1 MPAPPQSSAGT
12 ASHRNVLLLE
22 EYDALAAAIGSAL
35 KKFAPQHTVSV
46 ARSPAE
52 AEKLAAKIDPDLFV
66 IDVDPPSPGL
76 TEFLGKMQAAHP
88 RGRALVIGAGIP
100 AEVAEER
107 GSFGAL
113 QFINKPF
120 ELSAFGAAVQ
130 AVLGPWRESESA
142 LPRGTLSAL
151 SPIDVMLLHCGT
163 GANVTLDVKARDA
176 RSGKIHMTEGQISH
190 AETGTLSGADAL
202 REILSWP
209 DAHISEAQAILS
221 AHRTIERNWGPVFVE
236 ILREAKAKQ
245 PLRVS
250 PAEEALPAKPRA
262 KTGKKIVVVDDTEML
277 LIFVEDTLAT
287 ADPELQIRTALTG
300 ADGIK
305 EIEQSNPDLVLLDY
319 SLPDMNGDEV
329 CQRLLQNEQTARVP
343 VLMMSGHVAEM
354 METAQRFPNVVA
366 TIEKPFLSDALVQLV
381 QKTLA
386 AGPRRTPVRAKT
398 APAPATKEVT
408 LPKEPAK
415 KPPDQRPPAPKPSPA
430 VTTPLAPEIS
440 GPRRAPVIAKT
451 VPAPTLE
458 AVTFPKE
465 IAKKPPDRPLAV
477 EKPAPLV
484 TTPLAPE
491 MFESPEP
498 TTAVR
503 PTVRVTADEVSN
515 AVLGLFLEVV
525 AMQLTPELQMGT
537 IRAKPASFTVS
548 LHLSSPAARSA
559 VPAEIGFQLGATE
572 LDRDGK
578 ISTLH
583 LIPTS
588 RPFHPSPTRSAFEIG
603 GVAVVPNETR
613 TRVQLT
619 PAGTTPMTMQLI
631 ARLDLEAVKLSP
643 SFQVGQLVLKWRTKT
658 VRVSLSSKPNEQSGA
673 SFETTSVKLDG
684 YGRIAEL
691 ILNPAK

>member
-1 MPAPPQSSAGT
+1 VPAPPQSSART
-12 ASHRNVLLLE
+12 ASHRSVLLLE
-22 EYDALAAAIGSAL
+22 EYDALAAAISSAL
-35 KKFAPQHTVSV
+35 KKFAPDHRISV
-46 ARSPAE
+46 ARSPVE
-52 AEKLAAKIDPDLFV
+52 AAKLAAKIDPELFV
-66 IDVDPPSPGL
+66 IDVDPPWPGL

-88 RGRALVIGAGIP
+88 QARALVIGAGIP

-130 AVLGPWRESESA
+130 AVLGPWRESDSA
-142 LPRGTLSAL
+142 APRGTLRAL
-151 SPIDVMLLHCGT
+151 SPVDVILLHCGT
-163 GANVTLDVKARDA
+163 GANVILNVNASDA
-176 RSGKIHMTEGQISH
+176 RAGTIHLAEGQISH
-190 AETGTLSGADAL
+190 AETGTLTGIDAL
-202 REILSWP
+202 HEILSWTE
-209 DAHISEAQAILS
+209 AHISEAKAS
-221 AHRTIERNWGPVFVE
+221 FPAERTMERNWVAAFVE
-236 ILREAKAKQ
+236 ILRNAKAKQ
-245 PLRVS
+245 APAVS
-250 PAEEALPAKPRA
+250 PAEQALPAKPRP

-300 ADGIK
+300 ADGIR
-305 EIEQSNPDLVLLDY
+305 EIEQTNPDLVLLDY

-329 CQRLLQNEQTARVP
+329 CRRLLQNEQTALVP

-381 QKTLA
+381 QKTLT
-386 AGPRRTPVRAKT
+386 AGPRR
-398 APAPATKEVT
+398 
-408 LPKEPAK
+408 
-415 KPPDQRPPAPKPSPA
+415 PPAPVSK
-430 VTTPLAPEIS
+430 
-440 GPRRAPVIAKT
+440 
-451 VPAPTLE
+451 

-465 IAKKPPDRPLAV
+465 AAKKAPDRRPQAAKPSALMTTPVAPETAGPPKEPVTAKRAPEPLSKVVTLPQEVAKKAPDRGPQV
-477 EKPAPLV
+477 EKSVPLV
-484 TTPLAPE
+484 TSPLTPEIL
-491 MFESPEP
+491 ESPEP
-498 TTAVR
+498 AVAIL
-503 PTVRVTADEVSN
+503 PTVRVTADEVSD

-548 LHLSSPAARSA
+548 LHLSSAAARSA
-559 VPAEIGFQLGATE
+559 LPAEIGFQLGGSE

-578 ISTLH
+578 ISTLY

-603 GVAVVPNETR
+603 GVAVVPNEAR

-631 ARLDLEAVKLSP
+631 ARLGLEAVKLSP
-643 SFQVGQLVLKWRTKT
+643 TFQVGQLVLKWRAKT

-673 SFETTSVKLDG
+673 SFEMTSVKLDG

-691 ILNPAK
+691 LLNPVR